1 MGWRAGLGRASG
13 AEPPSLRSSGAHSA
27 ALPDFRDSGTL
38 KVRMRCQMPAS
49 WAASGHAGAEPRG
62 ENAGAGA
69 AGRIFRSPC
78 AVPGAPQGDSV
89 RPAVHTCL
97 FLPGHHVPFTH
108 THRPLASGR
117 SRSRRLPEQGGSV
130 CLWQFFPRCGIL
142 PHCFSGETVHCP
154 AVPVPFRREEKFRCQ
169 ISPSSL
175 SLPRWTGCLTRRCAR
190 S

>member
-69 AGRIFRSPC
+69 SGRLLRSPG
-78 AVPGAPQGDSV
+78 ALPGVPQGDSV

-97 FLPGHHVPFTH
+97 FLPERHVPFTH
-108 THRPLASGR
+108 RPRTSGR

-142 PHCFSGETVHCP
+142 PHCFSG
-154 AVPVPFRREEKFRCQ
+154 
-169 ISPSSL
+169 
-175 SLPRWTGCLTRRCAR
+175 RRCTVPPFPCLSAER
-190 S
+190 RNSGVK